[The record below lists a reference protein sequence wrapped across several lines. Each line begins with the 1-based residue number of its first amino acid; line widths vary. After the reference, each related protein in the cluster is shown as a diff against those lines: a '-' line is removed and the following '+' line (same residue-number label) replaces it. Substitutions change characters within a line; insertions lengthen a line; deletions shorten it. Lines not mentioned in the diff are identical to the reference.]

1 MNIPLFEISSYLKK
15 LDKKGDYLI
24 HCETGYRS
32 MIASSILKKN
42 GFNNVIDISDGYQ
55 GYIKN
60 SNV

>member
-1 MNIPLFEISSYLKK
+1 M
-15 LDKKGDYLI
+15 DKKGDYLI

-60 SNV
+60 SNVEVLN